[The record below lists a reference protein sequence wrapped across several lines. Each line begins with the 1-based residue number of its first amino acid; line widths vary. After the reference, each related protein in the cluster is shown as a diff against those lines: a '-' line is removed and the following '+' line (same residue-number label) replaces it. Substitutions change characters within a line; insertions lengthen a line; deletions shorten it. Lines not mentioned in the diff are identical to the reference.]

1 MTPNK
6 KTKENIIKRGE
17 SSWREGKHQAV
28 SRVRGGDQGKRGGK
42 GDDEGM
48 RRGQILSDRQ
58 IKGGESSHDEDSW
71 RGKKG
76 QRWTG
81 KGRREEKET
90 GGSNDWM
97 MTDYGR

>member
-6 KTKENIIKRGE
+6 KKNIIKRGE
-17 SSWREGKHQAV
+17 SLLREGKHQAV
-28 SRVRGGDQGKRGGK
+28 SRVRRDQGERGGK

-48 RRGQILSDRQ
+48 RRGHILSDRQ

-76 QRWTG
+76 HRRTG

-90 GGSNDWM
+90 GGSNGWM